1 VHIIEVLVVEMNAFG
16 FRNQHEAPA
25 SKQWRITD
33 SIIIDSEMDIVS
45 RSRNKEKEKVVNMLI
60 DQASDMDLIV
70 LPIVGMGG
78 LGKTTFAQLVFN
90 DPGIKEYFQFQR
102 WCCVSD
108 DFDIAKIANSICQTN
123 ENDRDKTLQ
132 NLQKEVSG
140 KRYLIVL
147 DDVWNEDVDRWE
159 KLKTCLK
166 HGGKGSAILTTTRK
180 AKVAEIMKMCIDD
193 SHNLGELHKVFLKE
207 IFENRAFCL
216 QKPNTPELSDV
227 VEKILDRCGGSPLA
241 AKTFGSMLSNKTSM
255 KEWTYVLTR
264 SNTCNEKTGILP
276 GWHMISYN
284 WRKVIAL

>member
-1 VHIIEVLVVEMNAFG
+1 
-16 FRNQHEAPA
+16 
-25 SKQWRITD
+25 
-33 SIIIDSEMDIVS
+33 
-45 RSRNKEKEKVVNMLI
+45 
-60 DQASDMDLIV
+60 
-70 LPIVGMGG
+70 
-78 LGKTTFAQLVFN
+78 
-90 DPGIKEYFQFQR
+90 
-102 WCCVSD
+102 
-108 DFDIAKIANSICQTN
+108 
-123 ENDRDKTLQ
+123 LQ

-276 GWHMISYN
+276 ILKLSYDDLPSHMKQCFAFCAVFPKGYQIDVEILIQLWMAHDFIQLEEGDSLVKAGREIFDELT
-284 WRKVIAL
+284 WRSFFQVVKQTAQREWWQLRARTVCNIHDLMHDIALSVMGKDCATIVDRPNEKSLL